1 MFFSE
6 KVLLYSK
13 LSEPGLYFLGAFL
26 LLIFQGVYHF
36 FSDSHPDSIFVGQ
49 FFPLGAPTMT
59 MVHLSF
65 WTTFFGVKNGT
76 RTSK

>member
-36 FSDSHPDSIFVGQ
+36 FSDSHPDSIFVGSPAKNSQ
-49 FFPLGAPTMT
+49 VKPPYR
-59 MVHLSF
+59 
-65 WTTFFGVKNGT
+65 GVM
-76 RTSK
+76 